1 VKVNDG
7 VCKGRRSSGS
17 DLEHPEPLEE
27 LEVLCTGSAKDV
39 YLINWEKEIGQ
50 APLDIT
56 FCSKFV

>member
-1 VKVNDG
+1 VKVN
-7 VCKGRRSSGS
+7 
-17 DLEHPEPLEE
+17 EE